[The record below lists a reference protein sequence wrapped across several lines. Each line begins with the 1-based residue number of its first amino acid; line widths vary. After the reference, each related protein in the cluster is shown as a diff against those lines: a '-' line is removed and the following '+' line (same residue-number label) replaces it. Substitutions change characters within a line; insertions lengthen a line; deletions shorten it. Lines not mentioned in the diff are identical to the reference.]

1 MARPDIATR
10 PQPRDSRYT
19 ICASEQCQF
28 NFNGGNEV
36 ELDAITAV
44 HADPAIYRIGS
55 TILPDGGGGGVISG
69 DHIPNGPGGRRV
81 QMVMIHFEQSESV
94 RGQAGNAK
102 GSYNLFLNDG
112 QGEGDANMRRV
123 FRLEPD
129 TAPDPRSGEMIEAF
143 FLGEPH
149 WESLVRQL
157 LSRVGGAVV
166 VASNKI
172 VSPDGHLE
180 LDIQN
185 ADAPNLVAYRD
196 GAAFWDAIGTLTRL
210 DALEAANRDLTS
222 RVAALEQALAQQP

>member
-1 MARPDIATR
+1 MGRPTIATR
-10 PQPRDSRYT
+10 PKPRGSRST
-19 ICASEQCQF
+19 ICASEECQF

-36 ELDAITAV
+36 ELDAITAIY
-44 HADPAIYRIGS
+44 ADPAMYRIGS
-55 TILPDGGGGGVISG
+55 TILTGSGGGGGAISA
-69 DHIPNGPGGRRV
+69 DNIPNGPGGRRV

-94 RGQAGNAK
+94 RGQAGNPK
-102 GSYNLFLNDG
+102 GSYNVFLNDG
-112 QGEGDANMRRV
+112 RGEADQNMQRV
-123 FRLEPD
+123 FRLEAD
-129 TAPDPRSGEMIEAF
+129 TAPDPRSGAMIEAF

-157 LSRVGGAVV
+157 LTRVGGAVV

-196 GAAFWDAIGTLTRL
+196 GSAFWDAVSTVTRL
-210 DALEAANRDLTS
+210 DALEAANRDLTA
-222 RVAALEQALAQQP
+222 RVAALEQALAQS